1 MMESKQTYFVDISS
15 GDILQD
21 PNQNTSPSFRIFA
34 TPTEVNELKMLF
46 NDNYD
51 DDMSTMRRAQVPF
64 RQYHN
69 SPEDD
74 HYDQSMKDIYAKIY
88 LLGDEEARSHITAI
102 GVLENTSDHHLREDI
117 ENLK

>member
-1 MMESKQTYFVDISS
+1 MESKQTYFVDISN

-21 PNQNTSPSFRIFA
+21 PNQNASPSFRIFA

-51 DDMSTMRRAQVPF
+51 DDMSTMRRAQIPF

-74 HYDQSMKDIYAKIY
+74 RYDQSMKNIYSKIY
-88 LLGDEEARSHITAI
+88 TLGDEEARRHITKI
-102 GVLENTSDHHLREDI
+102 GILEHTSDSDLREDI
-117 ENLK
+117 KNLK

>member
-21 PNQNTSPSFRIFA
+21 PNQNASPSFRIFA
-34 TPTEVNELKMLF
+34 TPTEVNELTMLF
-46 NDNYD
+46 NDNYN

-74 HYDQSMKDIYAKIY
+74 QYDQSMKNIYSMIY
-88 LLGDEEARSHITAI
+88 KLGDEEARRHIIEI
-102 GVLENTSDHHLREDI
+102 GVLGHTSDSHLREDI
-117 ENLK
+117 QNLK

>member
-1 MMESKQTYFVDISS
+1 METKQIYFVDISS

-21 PNQNTSPSFRIFA
+21 PNQSASPSFRISA

-46 NDNYD
+46 NENYD

-74 HYDQSMKDIYAKIY
+74 RYDQSMRDIYAKIY
-88 LLGDEEARSHITAI
+88 LLGDEEARMHITNM
-102 GVLENTSDHHLREDI
+102 GVLNHTQGTHLREDI
-117 ENLK
+117 RNLK

>member
-1 MMESKQTYFVDISS
+1 MESKQTYFVDISS

-21 PNQNTSPSFRIFA
+21 PEQQVSPGFRIFA
-34 TPTEVNELKMLF
+34 TPAEVNELKVLF
-46 NDNYD
+46 NHNYD

-74 HYDQSMKDIYAKIY
+74 HYDQSMRDIYLEIY
-88 LLGDEEARSHITAI
+88 KLGDDEARRHIEGI
-102 GVLENTSDHHLREDI
+102 GVLDQSSHRSREDI

>member
-1 MMESKQTYFVDISS
+1 MESKQTYFVDISS

-21 PNQNTSPSFRIFA
+21 PNQNASSSFRIFA

-46 NDNYD
+46 NDNYN

-74 HYDQSMKDIYAKIY
+74 QYDQSMRNIYWKIY
-88 LLGDEEARSHITAI
+88 LLGDEEARLHITKI
-102 GVLENTSDHHLREDI
+102 GVLEHTSDDHLREDI
-117 ENLK
+117 KNLK